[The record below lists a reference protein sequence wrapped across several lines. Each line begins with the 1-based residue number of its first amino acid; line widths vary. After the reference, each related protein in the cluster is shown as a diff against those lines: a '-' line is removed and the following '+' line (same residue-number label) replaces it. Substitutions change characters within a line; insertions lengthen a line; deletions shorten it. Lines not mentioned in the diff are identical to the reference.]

1 MKTIKI
7 ISVFFFFAQIS
18 FAQVLDLE
26 LVLVANGFSSPLE
39 IQHAGDERLFVV
51 EQGGIIKILNSDG
64 TVNATPFLNITSI
77 VSSGGERGLLGLAF
91 HPNYATNGFFY
102 VYYTNTSNNS
112 QISRFTVSGGD
123 PNIADPSSELQML
136 SFTQPFS
143 NHNGGHIAFG
153 PDGKLFI
160 ASGDGGSGGDPMNN
174 SQTLTTL
181 LGKILRLDVDL
192 PAPYI
197 PVDNPFVNSS
207 PLDEI
212 WAYGIRNAWK
222 FSFDSETG
230 DLWIADVGQNA
241 WEEINR
247 QPSTAAGLNYG
258 WRCYEGNAPFNTSGC
273 PPINEITFPLAV
285 YNHSGGRCSIT
296 GGYVYRG
303 TEYPAMQGL
312 YFFADLCSNQIGTV
326 NASGNLVFHG
336 ESVFSTIT
344 SFGVDIENKLYITSF
359 GSGAVYKIKDNTP
372 LSINDTNQESNFSLY
387 PNPANYEVILEFP
400 LKNIEQVAI
409 YDVKGSL
416 IYDEATFEKN
426 QTSILVSSFSKGIYV
441 VSLLTNQGNKIYKKL
456 IVK

>member
-1 MKTIKI
+1 
-7 ISVFFFFAQIS
+7 
-18 FAQVLDLE
+18 
-26 LVLVANGFSSPLE
+26 
-39 IQHAGDERLFVV
+39 
-51 EQGGIIKILNSDG
+51 
-64 TVNATPFLNITSI
+64 
-77 VSSGGERGLLGLAF
+77 
-91 HPNYATNGFFY
+91 
-102 VYYTNTSNNS
+102 
-112 QISRFTVSGGD
+112 
-123 PNIADPSSELQML
+123 
-136 SFTQPFS
+136 
-143 NHNGGHIAFG
+143 
-153 PDGKLFI
+153 
-160 ASGDGGSGGDPMNN
+160 
-174 SQTLTTL
+174 
-181 LGKILRLDVDL
+181 
-192 PAPYI
+192 
-197 PVDNPFVNSS
+197 
-207 PLDEI
+207 
-212 WAYGIRNAWK
+212 
-222 FSFDSETG
+222 
-230 DLWIADVGQNA
+230 
-241 WEEINR
+241 
-247 QPSTAAGLNYG
+247 
-258 WRCYEGNAPFNTSGC
+258 NAPFNTSGC

-344 SFGVDIENKLYITSF
+344 SFGVDIENKLYLTSF